1 MSGLDLHIN
10 YLGEQG
16 FRLQLKCKLPD
27 QGITAIYG
35 PSGSGK
41 STLLDC
47 IAGLRQPGDDS
58 SIQFQSDTWHDR
70 THNTPTWQ
78 RRIGYV
84 FQDARL
90 FPHLSVQQNLD
101 YALARRRPEPD
112 RISLDKVITWLELAD
127 LLTRAPD
134 TLSAGQKQ
142 RVAIARALLSA
153 PRLLLLDE
161 PLANLD
167 HAASQQCLGY
177 LQRLQEEL
185 NLPMLYVS
193 HDIEEVTQL
202 ADHLAL
208 LDQGKL
214 VDQGSLLDLCSRLDT
229 RLSHEEQ
236 AAAITIGTITQH
248 DEAYGITE
256 LDLEGQTLFVG
267 HLPQA
272 PGQQR
277 RIRIPARDVSV
288 CRERPSDSS
297 ILNILPVTLSEIE
310 NSGDTR
316 ILLRLALGSQFLL
329 ARITRKSAAELQLQ
343 VGDHLFAQIK
353 SAALLMEATDGP

>member
-27 QGITAIYG
+27 NGITAIYG

-112 RISLDKVITWLELAD
+112 PISLDKVITWLELAD

-142 RVAIARALLSA
+142 RVAIARTLLSA

>member
-27 QGITAIYG
+27 NGITAIYG

-101 YALARRRPEPD
+101 YALARRRPKPD
-112 RISLDKVITWLELAD
+112 PISLDKVITWLELAE

-193 HDIEEVTQL
+193 HDIEEITQL

-256 LDLEGQTLFVG
+256 LNLEGQTLFVG